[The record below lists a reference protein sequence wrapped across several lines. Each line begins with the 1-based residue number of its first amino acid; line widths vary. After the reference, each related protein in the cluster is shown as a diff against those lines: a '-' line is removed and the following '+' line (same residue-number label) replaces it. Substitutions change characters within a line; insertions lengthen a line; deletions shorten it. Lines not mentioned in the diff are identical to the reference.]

1 MLSLLRAS
9 SARAGAR
16 MAVRGSVSTRVFT
29 PTAFSPASTTMHFFS
44 TQRETELEVENKK
57 LKDEIAELQKK
68 LENKPGK
75 FMAVIQA
82 NGLPFL
88 VWWTTLYGAT
98 GFTIYYGL
106 SRGWF
111 GGSDAVDLI
120 RGLGLDSYIDLDSL
134 NPEYG
139 NIAIA
144 VVLNEIL
151 ETVRFPFCLATTPMI
166 KRAWAKVRNQPEA
179 TK

>member
-9 SARAGAR
+9 SVRAGSRAAFR
-16 MAVRGSVSTRVFT
+16 ASVVTTRVFVPQT
-29 PTAFSPASTTMHFFS
+29 SSAIHFFS
-44 TQRETELEVENKK
+44 TQRESELQAENTK
-57 LKDEIAELQKK
+57 LKAEIAELQKK

-88 VWWTTLYGAT
+88 VWWTTLYGAS

-106 SRGWF
+106 SSGWF

-120 RGLGLDSYIDLDSL
+120 RGLGLDKYVDLESL

-166 KRAWAKVRNQPEA
+166 KRAWAKVRNQPTEA
-179 TK
+179 SP